1 MKPAIALVIALGAL
15 TAASPAWAQARA
27 AGAAGLFDATGD
39 APMISLRPFLD
50 VSNEKFLAVKTF
62 DAIFGET
69 SAQFWGG
76 GLQVTGWHGRVY
88 GELGA
93 SRLMKKNQ
101 QLVGQRV
108 FVSDGS
114 VYKLGIPLRST
125 IKPVEFAAGYRF
137 NAHPRIIPYVGA
149 GFGSYHYTE
158 QSDFAD
164 ESENVDVTKRGGIF
178 HAGVELRAHRWI
190 GAAVDA
196 QYTHIPGIL
205 GNGGV
210 SQQFAEEST
219 TQAKKERDLG
229 GWAARLKIVVGR

>member
-1 MKPAIALVIALGAL
+1 MKPAIALLLAL
-15 TAASPAWAQARA
+15 TAASPAWAQA
-27 AGAAGLFDATGD
+27 GGGGWFDATGD

-50 VSNEKFLAVKTF
+50 ITNEKFLAVKTF

-76 GLQVTGWHGRVY
+76 GLQVTGWHGRIY

-108 FVSDGS
+108 FVSDGK

-125 IKPVEFAAGYRF
+125 IEPVEFTAGYRF
-137 NAHPRIIPYVGA
+137 NAHPRVIPYVGG

-158 QSDFAD
+158 QSDFAQ
-164 ESENVDVTKRGGIF
+164 ESENLDVTKRGRIF
-178 HAGVELRAHRWI
+178 HTGVELRAFRWV
-190 GAAVDA
+190 GVALDA
-196 QYTHIPGIL
+196 QYTHVPGIL
-205 GNGGV
+205 GDGGV
-210 SQQFAEEST
+210 SQQFAEESGSR
-219 TQAKKERDLG
+219 AKRERDLG
-229 GWAARLKIVVGR
+229 GWAARFKVVVGR

>member
-1 MKPAIALVIALGAL
+1 VKRAIALVIAVRAL
-15 TAASPAWAQARA
+15 TAASPAWAQTR
-27 AGAAGLFDATGD
+27 GLFDATGD

-69 SAQFWGG
+69 SARFWGG

-93 SRLMKKNQ
+93 SRLMKKSE

-108 FVSDGS
+108 FVSDGK

-125 IKPVEFAAGYRF
+125 VKPVEFTAGYRF
-137 NAHPRIIPYVGA
+137 NAHPRVIPYVGA

-158 QSDFAD
+158 RSDFAD
-164 ESENVDVTKRGGIF
+164 PSENVDVTKRGGIF
-178 HAGVELRAHRWI
+178 HAGVELRAHRTFSLHALHRREPPRD
-190 GAAVDA
+190 GPVGRSVDA
-196 QYTHIPGIL
+196 AL
-205 GNGGV
+205 
-210 SQQFAEEST
+210 
-219 TQAKKERDLG
+219 R
-229 GWAARLKIVVGR
+229 